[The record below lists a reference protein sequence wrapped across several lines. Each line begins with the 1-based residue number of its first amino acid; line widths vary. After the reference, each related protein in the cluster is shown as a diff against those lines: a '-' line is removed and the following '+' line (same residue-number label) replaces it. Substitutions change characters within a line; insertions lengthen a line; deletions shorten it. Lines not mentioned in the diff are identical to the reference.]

1 MSKGANGNIY
11 AGYRGI
17 AQIGTGGSFLR
28 FSDANISA
36 KQGIEAPDMVM
47 GDWDRDVYAYGKV
60 TIDGSINGPLNQQM
74 LVDGDVVE
82 WACSRD
88 DDEATHNCGGN
99 ASKDIIL
106 YYRCGEKRTFKK
118 CYPNSFGISV
128 TAGDVAQFSMDVIG
142 AAETEAD
149 IEWDSASA
157 SDFSFQT
164 PSKLLTWDQFSIS
177 VVKGTTDSVSDS
189 DVPSDIDSATNN
201 IRFQSFS
208 LDVANNAEAAWG
220 IGMNTAENKLFP
232 FDVVAG
238 LRHIGGSLTVFGTEK
253 FEGHDSFDDYCADGV
268 HTMTIAVASTC
279 ADAPVSSSIVLKVR
293 FHRLETTLN
302 TGIIQSTVGFT
313 GVTHQTG
320 FPWDPS

>member
-1 MSKGANGNIY
+1 MSKGAHGNIY

-17 AQIGTGGSFLR
+17 AEIGGEKLR

-36 KQGIEAPDMVM
+36 KQSIEAPDMVM

-60 TIDGSINGPLNQQM
+60 TVDGSINGPLNQQM
-74 LVDGDVVE
+74 LVDGNIME
-82 WACSRD
+82 WACSRAD
-88 DDEATHNCGGN
+88 TDLSNCGGN
-99 ASKDIIL
+99 LSKDIIL

-128 TAGDVAQFSMDVIG
+128 TAGDVAQFTMDVIG
-142 AAETEAD
+142 AAETSAD
-149 IEWDSASA
+149 IEWSDADA
-157 SDFSFQT
+157 GDFSFQT

-177 VVKGTTDSVSDS
+177 VVKGTTDAVADS
-189 DVPSDIDSATNN
+189 DVPSDIDKENN

-208 LDVANNAEAAWG
+208 LDCANNAEAAWG
-220 IGMNTAENKLFP
+220 IGMNTDENLLYP

-238 LRHIGGSLTVFGTEK
+238 LRHISGSLTAFGTPK
-253 FEGHDSFDDYCADGV
+253 FEGHKSFDDYCADGV
-268 HTMTIAVASTC
+268 HTMTIAVASSC

-302 TGIIQSTVGFT
+302 TGIIQSTIGFT
-313 GVTHQTG
+313 GVTHQAG